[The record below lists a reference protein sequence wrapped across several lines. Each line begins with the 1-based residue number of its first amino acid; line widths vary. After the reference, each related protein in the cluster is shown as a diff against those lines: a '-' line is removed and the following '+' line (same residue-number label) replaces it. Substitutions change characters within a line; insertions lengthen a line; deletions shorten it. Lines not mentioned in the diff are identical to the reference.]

1 MNLLTQESL
10 AWVRYLTDFYFFSS
24 VLRQLEQEAHL
35 NSLRELAA
43 AANNTE
49 WKIENR
55 CIDIKKQII
64 KKINDVQILFLIP
77 MTRNGQTPCL
87 QKLFSFCLQL
97 ERLVEN

>member
-49 WKIENR
+49 WKIEN
-55 CIDIKKQII
+55 KKQII

-97 ERLVEN
+97 ERLVKN